1 MAVQADTAQALVD
14 AIFLFGRSLRAAV
27 ANSVDDPVAPA
38 LVAVLVALSVRGP
51 CRQNE
56 LAGAL
61 CLSQSALSRQLTEL
75 VDAGLVE
82 RRPDPD
88 DRRAL
93 HVQVTEKGTEVL
105 RETKKRR
112 SAHLRGRLGDWS
124 QDEAAAALTLI
135 ERLTVSLAPRAE
147 STPDRESIP
156 LTADHC
162 GSSLR

>member
-1 MAVQADTAQALVD
+1 MAVHADTAQALVD

-27 ANSVDDPVAPA
+27 ANTAGDPVAPA
-38 LVAVLVALSVRGP
+38 LVAVLVALSVRGS

-56 LAGAL
+56 LASML

-88 DRRAL
+88 DRRAFRV
-93 HVQVTEKGTEVL
+93 HVTEQGTEVL
-105 RETKKRR
+105 RTTKARR
-112 SAHLRGRLGDWS
+112 SAHLRGQLTDWS
-124 QDEAAAALTLI
+124 QEDASAALTLI
-135 ERLTVSLAPRAE
+135 ERLTVSLTPRPE
-147 STPDRESIP
+147 SAP

-162 GSSLR
+162 GSTTR